1 MNPNGKGKRR
11 LANLENERIFYEEF
25 IKKDFFIFEK
35 NGDIKRKSDNFIYNY
50 LFQNKRY
57 IAVVVPYQAKTIR
70 IAAHRLMWIYHNGLI
85 NDPTLVINHI
95 NNDHMDNRIEN
106 LELIT
111 HGQNIKHAY
120 DIGAIPDRK
129 GQNHPAS
136 KLKDQDVIDIRL
148 AYNNKEKSSKEL
160 SIMYN
165 CTQRNI
171 QDILCGHVCPHLP
184 YANPKKEKK
193 TLYTSYIDKVEEIIK
208 SGEKISKAEIARRLE
223 TTVEVIY
230 KCFKELKNN

>member
-1 MNPNGKGKRR
+1 MAKPN
-11 LANLENERIFYEEF
+11 LNNEKYFYE
-25 IKKDFFIFEK
+25 
-35 NGDIKRKSDNFIYNY
+35 NFILKKLIIVDTKKGIIVNQ
-50 LFQNKRY
+50 FNKPFTTVGTAGY
-57 IAVVVPYQAKTIR
+57 IR
-70 IAAHRLMWIYHNGLI
+70 IPYVDDNYKSFTVAAHRIIWIVENGLI
-85 NDPTLVINHI
+85 TDPNLVINHKNAI
-95 NNDHMDNRIEN
+95 KTDNRIEN

-120 DIGAIPDRK
+120 DIGAIRDRK
-129 GQNHPAS
+129 GENHPAS

-160 SIMYN
+160 AEIYK

-193 TLYTSYIDKVEEIIK
+193 TLYTVYIDKVAEVIA
-208 SGEKISKAEIARRLE
+208 SGEKVSKAELARRFE
-223 TTVEVIY
+223 TTVDVIY
-230 KCFKELKNN
+230 RCFKELKK